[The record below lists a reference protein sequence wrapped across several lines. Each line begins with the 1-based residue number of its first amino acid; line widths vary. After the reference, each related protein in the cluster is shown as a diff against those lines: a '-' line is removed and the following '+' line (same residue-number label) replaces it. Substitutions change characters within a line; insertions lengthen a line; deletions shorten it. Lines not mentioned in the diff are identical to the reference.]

1 VIYLLPMPKAYAA
14 FISFIIICLP
24 VSAHSAPCYGT
35 KIPQKG
41 EFFSGLEGYYIQ
53 RGLEK
58 DQGNV
63 KSLQSF
69 LLISYGIYDWLSLD
83 LKIGAG
89 NITRYGAHQDN
100 VHYKAKFDGGYGFRV
115 RVFEKDNIRAVAGF
129 QHISVH
135 PFTER
140 LDGKKYKSV
149 LDDWQ
154 GSFLLSYSFRSFRPY
169 SGIVASRTDY
179 INWIDDN
186 RKRHMSDSNKPVGL
200 VLGAD
205 FDITDKMWINIETSL
220 FNTKSLAL
228 SLNARF

>member
-1 VIYLLPMPKAYAA
+1 MLVCCSMLRRIPLIIVSI
-14 FISFIIICLP
+14 FISTAMP
-24 VSAHSAPCYGT
+24 VYSAPCYGT
-35 KIPQKG
+35 KMPHKG

-53 RGLEK
+53 RDLEAG
-58 DQGNV
+58 QGKV
-63 KSLQSF
+63 KSRQSF
-69 LLISYGIYDWLSLD
+69 LNISYGLSDWFSLD

-89 NITRYGAHQDN
+89 DIKRYNAPVDN
-100 VHYKAKFDGGYGFRV
+100 ADYSARFDGGYGFRI
-115 RVFEKDNIRAVAGF
+115 RFFEHNNIKLTGGF

-135 PFTER
+135 PFNTD
-140 LDGKKYKSV
+140 LNGKKYKAV

-154 GSFLLSYSFRSFRPY
+154 GSCLVSYDLKRFMPY
-169 SGIVASRTDY
+169 AGAVVSRTDY

-186 RKRHMSDSNKPVGL
+186 RKRHMSDSSKPVGL

-205 FDITDKMWINIETSL
+205 FDITEKMWVNVETSL

>member
-1 VIYLLPMPKAYAA
+1 MFKLPAVFILVLGLWTSLPSYA
-14 FISFIIICLP
+14 
-24 VSAHSAPCYGT
+24 APCYGT

-58 DQGNV
+58 GQGKI
-63 KSLQSF
+63 KSAQSF
-69 LLISYGIYDWLSLD
+69 FLISYGLFDWLSLD

-89 NITRYGAHQDN
+89 DIKRYGAPQDN
-100 VHYKAKFDGGYGFRV
+100 ADYRARFDGGYGFRV
-115 RVFEKDNIRAVAGF
+115 KFLDIDKIRITGGF

-135 PFTER
+135 PFNTN
-140 LDGKKYKSV
+140 LNGKKYKAV

-154 GSFLLSYSFRSFRPY
+154 GSVLLSYDFLRVTPY
-169 SGIVASRTDY
+169 GGAVVSRTDY

-186 RKRHMSDSNKPVGL
+186 RKRRMSDSNKPVGL

-205 FDITDKMWINIETSL
+205 FDITDKMWINVETSL

>member
-1 VIYLLPMPKAYAA
+1 MPE
-14 FISFIIICLP
+14 
-24 VSAHSAPCYGT
+24 
-35 KIPQKG
+35 KG

-58 DQGNV
+58 DQGKI

-69 LLISYGIYDWLSLD
+69 LLISYGLFDWFSID

-89 NITRYGAHQDN
+89 DIKRYDALQDN
-100 VHYKAKFDGGYGFRV
+100 VHYRAKFDGGYGFRV
-115 RVFEKDNIRAVAGF
+115 KIFDKDKIKAVAGF

-135 PFTER
+135 PFTTR
-140 LDGKKYKSV
+140 LNGKKYKAV

-154 GSFLLSYSFRSFRPY
+154 GSVLLSYDFSRVTPY
-169 SGIVASRTDY
+169 AGAVVSRTDY

-186 RKRHMSDSNKPVGL
+186 RKRRMSDSNKPVGL

-205 FDITDKMWINIETSL
+205 FDITDKMWINVETSL